1 MCLQKLALASGWAVQ
16 SALLSLKGAI
26 INKND
31 GIVEADFKK
40 LFKNLGYIC
49 DSGMVSTDKAILK
62 IMLKRQR
69 T

>member
-1 MCLQKLALASGWAVQ
+1 MDVLNKLALTSGWAVQ

-31 GIVEADFKK
+31 GIVEAGFKR
-40 LFKNLGYIC
+40 LFKNLRYIC
-49 DSGMVSTDKAILK
+49 DPGVVSTDKAILK
-62 IMLKRQR
+62 IMLKK